1 MMMPAVGVLDNDE
14 ARPVRKFCVQDN
26 TVISTTESEP
36 QETASRSGTHAQTDV
51 RAGGRMRS
59 KAGGRR
65 LKRSCA
71 NETHADGTPAP
82 RNPALQHEAREPAVS
97 Q

>member
-1 MMMPAVGVLDNDE
+1 MPAVGVLDRDA

-26 TVISTTESEP
+26 TVVSMAESEP

-71 NETHADGTPAP
+71 NETYADGTPATQS
-82 RNPALQHEAREPAVS
+82 PALQDEARELAVS